1 MPTQTELSTRWLL
14 TVGAIMS
21 LCDDHRKGRCIQDV
35 SRVCTNLQKECHE
48 ECQRQSRQSE
58 NLSLE
63 TLGRDTGRHRE
74 SLVLSHD
81 RRVRDRVLAG
91 KKRRGGRKRA
101 QEGARGRKR
110 EHTTDVLVRFCE
122 TQLGLVWL
130 VQGDLKT
137 SLGLDVGDTSV
148 ELGGKAT
155 GRLWDR
161 QRTTAH
167 HAVGRD
173 ADSLGRF

>member
-1 MPTQTELSTRWLL
+1 MTTGKVDVYRMCRGCVPTSKKNVTRSVNASPDSPKTCLSKRW
-14 TVGAIMS
+14 
-21 LCDDHRKGRCIQDV
+21 
-35 SRVCTNLQKECHE
+35 
-48 ECQRQSRQSE
+48 
-58 NLSLE
+58 
-63 TLGRDTGRHRE
+63 DTGRHRE

-101 QEGARGRKR
+101 QKGARGRKR

>member
-1 MPTQTELSTRWLL
+1 MYTGCVEGVYQPPKRMSRGVSTTVRKLVSRNVGKIQAVTASRSYYRTIDEYVTEYLPGRNGGE
-14 TVGAIMS
+14 GA
-21 LCDDHRKGRCIQDV
+21 KGRK
-35 SRVCTNLQKECHE
+35 RAQKGA
-48 ECQRQSRQSE
+48 R
-58 NLSLE
+58 
-63 TLGRDTGRHRE
+63 
-74 SLVLSHD
+74 
-81 RRVRDRVLAG
+81 
-91 KKRRGGRKRA
+91 GRKRA
-101 QEGARGRKR
+101 QEGAR

>member
-1 MPTQTELSTRWLL
+1 MYTGCVEGVYQPPKRMSRGVSTPVQTVRKLVSRN
-14 TVGAIMS
+14 VGIQAVTASRSYYRTIDEYVTEY
-21 LCDDHRKGRCIQDV
+21 LPGRKGGEGA
-35 SRVCTNLQKECHE
+35 K
-48 ECQRQSRQSE
+48 
-58 NLSLE
+58 
-63 TLGRDTGRHRE
+63 
-74 SLVLSHD
+74 
-81 RRVRDRVLAG
+81 
-91 KKRRGGRKRA
+91 GRKRA

>member
-1 MPTQTELSTRWLL
+1 M
-14 TVGAIMS
+14 
-21 LCDDHRKGRCIQDV
+21 QDV

-48 ECQRQSRQSE
+48 ECPRQSRQSE
-58 NLSLE
+58 NLSL
-63 TLGRDTGRHRE
+63 
-74 SLVLSHD
+74 S
-81 RRVRDRVLAG
+81 
-91 KKRRGGRKRA
+91 KRWDGIQAVTASRSYYRTIDEYVTEYLPGSNGGEGAKGRKRA
-101 QEGARGRKR
+101 QEGAKGRKR

-137 SLGLDVGDTSV
+137 SLGLDVGDTSA

>member
-1 MPTQTELSTRWLL
+1 MTTGKVDVYRMCRGCVPTSKKNVTGSVNDSPKTCLSKRWDGIQAVTASRSYYRTIDEYVTEYLPGSNGGE
-14 TVGAIMS
+14 GA
-21 LCDDHRKGRCIQDV
+21 K
-35 SRVCTNLQKECHE
+35 
-48 ECQRQSRQSE
+48 
-58 NLSLE
+58 
-63 TLGRDTGRHRE
+63 
-74 SLVLSHD
+74 
-81 RRVRDRVLAG
+81 
-91 KKRRGGRKRA
+91 GRKRA
-101 QEGARGRKR
+101 QKGARGRKR

-137 SLGLDVGDTSV
+137 SLGLDVGDTSA

>member
-1 MPTQTELSTRWLL
+1 MTTGKVDVCRMCRGCVPTSKKNVTRSVNDSPKTCLSKRWDGIQAVTASRSYYRTIDEYVTEYLPGS
-14 TVGAIMS
+14 
-21 LCDDHRKGRCIQDV
+21 
-35 SRVCTNLQKECHE
+35 N
-48 ECQRQSRQSE
+48 
-58 NLSLE
+58 
-63 TLGRDTGRHRE
+63 
-74 SLVLSHD
+74 
-81 RRVRDRVLAG
+81 
-91 KKRRGGRKRA
+91 GG
-101 QEGARGRKR
+101 EGAKGRKR

-137 SLGLDVGDTSV
+137 SLGLDVGDTSA